1 MTKKE
6 LEGEK
11 RAFVLAAKKLA
22 RTTSRL
28 RKAIKDIEK
37 KAEENEGEMTMQ
49 DAVRHEIL
57 HRLYLSVYEDVE
69 IVLLE
74 FQD

>member
-37 KAEENEGEMTMQ
+37 QAEENEGELTMQ
-49 DAVRHEIL
+49 DAARHEIL